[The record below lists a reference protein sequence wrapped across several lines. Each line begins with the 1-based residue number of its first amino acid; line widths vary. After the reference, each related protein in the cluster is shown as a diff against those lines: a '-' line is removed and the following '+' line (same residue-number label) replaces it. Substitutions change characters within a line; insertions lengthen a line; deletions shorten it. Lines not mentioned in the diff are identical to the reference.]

1 MEDIILNHWQS
12 ILFALLIAARAIF
25 SLIPSDSQAVK
36 IFGWIDIL
44 ITALVGGDRRKKK
57 KKVSNHGTNNRI
69 NKWFGF
75 TNHVSSRW

>member
-1 MEDIILNHWQS
+1 MEDIIVNHWQS

-25 SLIPSDSQAVK
+25 SLVPSDSQAVK

-57 KKVSNHGTNNRI
+57 KK
-69 NKWFGF
+69 
-75 TNHVSSRW
+75 

>member
-25 SLIPSDSQAVK
+25 SLIPSESQAVK
-36 IFGWIDIL
+36 IFGWIDII

-57 KKVSNHGTNNRI
+57 TKKKS
-69 NKWFGF
+69 
-75 TNHVSSRW
+75 

>member
-36 IFGWIDIL
+36 IFGWTDVKIK
-44 ITALVGGDRRKKK
+44 TKKK
-57 KKVSNHGTNNRI
+57 LSKHGTNNRI